1 MILTFKAFA
10 ICSRLSSVG
19 EYFSFMML
27 LIVDFEMP
35 VMLDNCRTE
44 MLLLYMM
51 LSSNIFME
59 ILFVKYKFIIPA
71 FYYQKRK
78 NSNKIFLGGIHL
90 EIQYSKQ
97 AIKFLKKQDAITKK
111 RIVNAINLLPAGD
124 VKALQGRN
132 GYRLRVGD
140 YRIIFD
146 TNGNILLIEAIG
158 NRGQIYKGV

>member
-1 MILTFKAFA
+1 M
-10 ICSRLSSVG
+10 
-19 EYFSFMML
+19 
-27 LIVDFEMP
+27 
-35 VMLDNCRTE
+35 
-44 MLLLYMM
+44 
-51 LSSNIFME
+51 
-59 ILFVKYKFIIPA
+59 
-71 FYYQKRK
+71 
-78 NSNKIFLGGIHL
+78 

-97 AIKFLKKQDAITKK
+97 AIKFLKKQDTITKK
-111 RIVNAINLLPAGD
+111 RIINAINLLPAGD